1 MYRMLGLE
9 LSRIQ
14 RVLDM
19 NSPMIN
25 AFQVSNQIVQ
35 RSWIGTNDQL
45 VQSMQSIIKSIERRI
60 PIEEL
65 IGLSSFS
72 TTEHLTSGLTQ
83 RLGVL
88 DNLITRDA
96 IKTISDPFLLSGG
109 LERSIGAIN
118 LEWAEAIAK
127 TIANLSINTRDLE
140 ESILQRLDLVNS
152 FNLSDWTYGEDTDDF
167 DLEGALNR
175 AAVELNSN
183 ISFQQKIKNVII
195 TFKDAQPVLAL
206 LIVVFLLSPLQSYID
221 DAVLNFVRSKTT
233 TIMSQAENT
242 SYKVIEKT
250 IRIEV
255 SNSVNMNIASS
266 EMRQYIL
273 TNYRYVSSDKLAVRH
288 SNRVKSNRLYTLEF
302 GDVVRI
308 VYKNKNWTL
317 IEFICDDDTVIQGWV
332 FTRYLSK
339 FKR

>member
-60 PIEEL
+60 PIEDL

-127 TIANLSINTRDLE
+127 TIANLS
-140 ESILQRLDLVNS
+140 
-152 FNLSDWTYGEDTDDF
+152 DWTYGEDTDDF

-183 ISFQQKIKNVII
+183 VSFQQKIKNVII

>member
-60 PIEEL
+60 PIEDL

-88 DNLITRDA
+88 NDLITRDA

-127 TIANLSINTRDLE
+127 TIANLS
-140 ESILQRLDLVNS
+140 
-152 FNLSDWTYGEDTDDF
+152 DWTYGEDTDDF

-183 ISFQQKIKNVII
+183 VSFQQKIKNVII